1 VVHARWRPTIY
12 PLQALAIAALME
24 LLPAPTLCAQV
35 YQVDPERTSIAFD
48 VMELGFWQ
56 RTGRFGRTSGR
67 IDYDTAAETGSV
79 ELAVDAASVQTGWD
93 LRDRFVRGENMLDAV
108 HHPVLLFHSTAMT
121 FAQHRLVAVDG
132 ALTLRGVTRPVRLD
146 VRHLRCGSNAED
158 GGERCDAEIV
168 GRISRHAFGM
178 DFAYPLVG
186 DDVLLTFAVSA
197 ARVGGTEARP

>member
-1 VVHARWRPTIY
+1 MHPLRRPTIC
-12 PLQALAIAALME
+12 PLQALAIAALTVVF
-24 LLPAPTLCAQV
+24 APTLYAQV
-35 YQVDPERTSIAFD
+35 YRIDPERTSIAFG
-48 VMELGFWQ
+48 VLEMGFWQ

-67 IDYDTAAETGSV
+67 IDYDMAAETGSV

-93 LRDRFVRGENMLDAV
+93 LRDRFVRGENMLDTV
-108 HHPVLLFHSTAMT
+108 HHPLLQFRSTAMT

-146 VRHLRCGSNAED
+146 VRHLRCGSDGED

-197 ARVGGTEARP
+197 ARLGDSEKRP